1 MAKPG
6 GWNKC
11 VGSGHAYLVLRKGYA
26 EQLAMAH
33 RELGVGYV
41 RFHGIFDDDVGVWKG
56 VKGTYNFTNV
66 KRIYDVVVNAGVK
79 PFVELSFMPATL
91 AMDSRTVP
99 KSALSAFSLRKGIS
113 GFGIWNAQK
122 VDLVEL

>member
-56 VKGTYNFTNV
+56 RLRYFCHGSGCS
-66 KRIYDVVVNAGVK
+66 GVGVG
-79 PFVELSFMPATL
+79 VE
-91 AMDSRTVP
+91 
-99 KSALSAFSLRKGIS
+99 
-113 GFGIWNAQK
+113 
-122 VDLVEL
+122 E